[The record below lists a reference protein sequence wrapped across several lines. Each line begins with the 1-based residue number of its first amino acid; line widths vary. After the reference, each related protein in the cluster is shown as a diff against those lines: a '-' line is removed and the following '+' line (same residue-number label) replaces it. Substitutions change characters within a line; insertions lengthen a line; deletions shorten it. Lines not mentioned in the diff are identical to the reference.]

1 MLPKNYRAD
10 AKRRRRKGGGGGGD
24 GGWEMTNKIRNK
36 TERSDRSVCLSVGT
50 RDGRKDARKMN
61 AKEEGR
67 EREEHAIKILGPK
80 LHLF

>member
-1 MLPKNYRAD
+1 
-10 AKRRRRKGGGGGGD
+10 
-24 GGWEMTNKIRNK
+24 MTNKIRNK

-50 RDGRKDARKMN
+50 RDRRKDARKMN